1 MKRQKPALRSA
12 RKAGAAEN
20 RHAFFGKRWGTDTM
34 RHATQAGLG
43 FLLIGAI
50 TILFGLWKMYS
61 GAHGSASTIIA
72 SGLAIELAGM
82 LLLRVAQSLA
92 GYVIL
97 IGLLVVAAGVWRYFY
112 GSHTSADTI
121 MLAGAVLAHAGAI
134 LAGRAHL
141 PAEPL
146 KGPAVS
152 HAPHPAIHYE
162 GVRDVREDAY
172 FTVIENFEDTAL
184 DDIAILLRRDPRIRE
199 VYHDSGRY
207 HSTPDGDDLPE
218 WFALRVAC
226 KRDVLESAMKDAGEA
241 ILRELGPDVAKRVSI
256 RHYS

>member
-1 MKRQKPALRSA
+1 MI
-12 RKAGAAEN
+12 
-20 RHAFFGKRWGTDTM
+20 HT
-34 RHATQAGLG
+34 TQAGLG
-43 FLLIGAI
+43 LLLIGAA

-61 GAHGSASTIIA
+61 GTHGAASTVIA
-72 SGLAIELAGM
+72 WGLAIEVAGIV
-82 LLLRVAQSLA
+82 LLQVTASLA

-97 IGLLVVAAGVWRYFY
+97 IGLLVVVAGIWRYFF
-112 GSHTSADTI
+112 GAHTPADTI
-121 MLAGAVLAHAGAI
+121 MLAGAVLAHAGAV

-146 KGPAVS
+146 EAPAVS
-152 HAPHPAIHYE
+152 QAHHPAIHYE
-162 GVRDVREDAY
+162 GVRDVREDSY
-172 FTVIENFEDTAL
+172 FTVIESFEDTAL

-199 VYHDSGRY
+199 VYHDSGRC
-207 HSTPDGDDLPE
+207 HSTPDGEDLPE

-226 KRDVLESAMKDAGEA
+226 KRDVLESAMKDAGET